1 MATGSDRRS
10 VGKKKNT
17 PEDGKRMG
25 DVEIAVRKWNKKEE
39 IKNNGI
45 ICYVLKLSVKSEN
58 RKSENVKIQFVVT

>member
-25 DVEIAVRKWNKKEE
+25 DVEIAVRK
-39 IKNNGI
+39 
-45 ICYVLKLSVKSEN
+45 
-58 RKSENVKIQFVVT
+58 